1 MKQLTA
7 TDSLEIPPGG
17 LNNKGFVWS
26 YAGRLRAEG
35 ASISRAGEIMHCS
48 HTTRVPILSTLARE
62 FAVCTRWFSSLPSET
77 WPNRLF
83 AHAAQSD
90 NLVHNVPR
98 RYGIRSIFDA
108 LRGAGVSWAV
118 YAGDIP
124 QAAAFIRPAMSS
136 AAASVRSE
144 TSSRTSS
151 AGSCR
156 TTRSSSRPTS
166 GRGRTANIPP
176 SGRGAGS
183 GSSSACTRRWR
194 RTTTSGTGCCL
205 SSLYDEHGGFYDHVA
220 PPAADPP
227 HEGDR
232 DPVHGFEF
240 NLLGPRVPAVVVSPI
255 VRRGAD
261 ATVRDHASI
270 VKTIREAFGITT
282 PLTDRDAAAA
292 GVLDLLDGPRRDP
305 PPLPPIAREKDAA
318 AGLEGVEGFE
328 VARWA
333 EGVRPDGTIRFNEL
347 QEGLLEL
354 KRQLDEQEGGPRGLE
369 SVAPPPTGYT
379 STAQLESTIEDGAR
393 GAESP
398 SRHRPPDSPA
408 RRSSKRPSTTFA
420 DTTCTPQAALEPR
433 PRRRTQAPAKLV
445 ATSAATSRSS
455 ITSIAS
461 TPSRSAGRIGRY
473 GRIGRICGAGL
484 QG

>member
-1 MKQLTA
+1 MAACADAIEHVVVLMLENRSFDHMLGDLGIAGVERPGSGTANRLDPGDSASPEYETQWITGDEDVSVDPGHEYADVMKQLTA
-7 TDSLEIPPGG
+7 TDAFEIPPGG

-35 ASISRAGEIMHCS
+35 ASVSRAAEIMHCS

-62 FAVCTRWFSSLPSET
+62 FAVCTRWFSSLPAET

-108 LRGAGVSWAV
+108 LRGAGVSWSV

-124 QAAAFIRPAMSS
+124 QAAAFIRPGDVFRSRFSPLGAFFSDVERGKLPHYS
-136 AAASVRSE
+136 FLEPAHFGPWAENQHPTQSLWRGERLIKRVYEALAANREVWDRLLLIV
-144 TSSRTSS
+144 T
-151 AGSCR
+151 
-156 TTRSSSRPTS
+156 
-166 GRGRTANIPP
+166 
-176 SGRGAGS
+176 
-183 GSSSACTRRWR
+183 
-194 RTTTSGTGCCL
+194 
-205 SSLYDEHGGFYDHVA
+205 YDEHGGFYDHVA

-261 ATVRDHASI
+261 PTVRDHASI
-270 VKTIREAFGITT
+270 VKTVREAFGIET

-305 PPLPPIAREKDAA
+305 PPLPPVAREQDAA
-318 AGLEGVEGFE
+318 TGLEGLECFE

-333 EGVRPDGTIRFNEL
+333 EGVRPDGTIRFNEF

-354 KRQLDEQEGGPRGLE
+354 KRQLDEEESPSGGLE
-369 SVAPPPTGYT
+369 SVSRSPTGFT
-379 STAQLESTIEDGAR
+379 STAELESTIEDFR
-393 GAESP
+393 
-398 SRHRPPDSPA
+398 RHHM
-408 RRSSKRPSTTFA
+408 RS
-420 DTTCTPQAALEPR
+420 
-433 PRRRTQAPAKLV
+433 
-445 ATSAATSRSS
+445 TSG
-455 ITSIAS
+455 
-461 TPSRSAGRIGRY
+461 P
-473 GRIGRICGAGL
+473 
-484 QG
+484 

>member
-1 MKQLTA
+1 MVARADGIDQVVVLMLENRSFDHMLGDLGIAGVERPGSGSANRLDPGDSASPEYEAQWITGDEDVSVDPGHAYTDVMKQLTA
-7 TDSLEIPPGG
+7 TDSFEIPPGG

-35 ASISRAGEIMHCS
+35 ASVSRAPEIMHCS

-62 FAVCTRWFSSLPSET
+62 FAVCTRWFSSLPSGT

-124 QAAAFIRPAMSS
+124 QAAAFIRPGD
-136 AAASVRSE
+136 VF
-144 TSSRTSS
+144 
-151 AGSCR
+151 
-156 TTRSSSRPTS
+156 
-166 GRGRTANIPP
+166 RGRFSPLGDFFSDVERGKLPHYSFLEPAHFGPWADSQHPTQRPWRGERLIKRVYEALAANHEIWH
-176 SGRGAGS
+176 R
-183 GSSSACTRRWR
+183 
-194 RTTTSGTGCCL
+194 L
-205 SSLYDEHGGFYDHVA
+205 LFIVLYDEHGGFYDHVA
-220 PPAADPP
+220 PPTADPP

-232 DPVHGFEF
+232 DPAHGFEF
-240 NLLGPRVPAVVVSPI
+240 DLLGPRVPAVVVSPI

-261 ATVRDHASI
+261 PTVRDHASI
-270 VKTIREAFGITT
+270 IKSVREVFGIAT

-292 GVLDLLDGPRRDP
+292 GVLDVLDGPRRDP
-305 PPLPPIAREKDAA
+305 PPLPPVAREKEAA

-333 EGVRPDGTIRFNEL
+333 EGVRPDGTIRFNEF

-354 KRQLDEQEGGPRGLE
+354 ARQLDEQEGPSGGLE
-369 SVAPPPTGYT
+369 SVTPPPTGYT
-379 STAQLESTIEDGAR
+379 STAQLEATIEDFRRHHMHTAGGA
-393 GAESP
+393 
-398 SRHRPPDSPA
+398 
-408 RRSSKRPSTTFA
+408 
-420 DTTCTPQAALEPR
+420 
-433 PRRRTQAPAKLV
+433 
-445 ATSAATSRSS
+445 
-455 ITSIAS
+455 
-461 TPSRSAGRIGRY
+461 
-473 GRIGRICGAGL
+473 
-484 QG
+484 